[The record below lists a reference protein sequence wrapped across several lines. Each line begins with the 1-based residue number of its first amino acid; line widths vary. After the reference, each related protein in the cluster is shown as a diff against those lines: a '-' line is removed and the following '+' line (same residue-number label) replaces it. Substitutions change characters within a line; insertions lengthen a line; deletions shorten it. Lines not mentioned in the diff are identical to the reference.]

1 MTYSTLADGRSSS
14 ADSLTLTMP
23 RILIVEDN
31 PDLAYGLRTGLE
43 IEGYEVQLAED
54 GETGLDRARSW
65 TPDLVMLDL
74 MLPGMDGYRVLRT
87 LREGGSDVPV
97 LILTARGEEAD
108 KVLGFRLGADDYVT
122 KPCGVLE
129 LLARVGAL
137 LRRSRIAEHRN
148 AAGDALERFGS
159 VEINPAS
166 RTVTKESTLVALSP
180 KEFDLLLALVRR
192 RGAVASRVELL
203 REVWGH
209 RVEVMTRTVDI
220 HIAELRRKLEDDPS
234 QPRHI
239 LTVWKAGYRLEP

>member
-1 MTYSTLADGRSSS
+1 MS
-14 ADSLTLTMP
+14 

-43 IEGYEVQLAED
+43 IEGYAVQVAED
-54 GETGLDRARSW
+54 GEAGLDRANSW
-65 TPDLVMLDL
+65 APDLVMLDL
-74 MLPGMDGYRVLRT
+74 MLPKMDGYRVLRT

-137 LRRSRIAEHRN
+137 LRRSRLTDHRAHAG
-148 AAGDALERFGS
+148 AAHEIERFGA
-159 VEINPAS
+159 VEINPGS
-166 RTVTKESTLVALSP
+166 RTVTKEGTAVALSP
-180 KEFDLLLALVRR
+180 KEFDLLLALIRR
-192 RGAVASRVELL
+192 RGAVASRVDLL
-203 REVWGH
+203 REVWDH

-234 QPRHI
+234 APRHI